1 MSDNP
6 VKDAGASKQGDIIK
20 QSFKVKNESTNTV
33 ELNAVRVTC
42 DCVKANASKM
52 TLEPGEI
59 ITVEMEL
66 DTATKTG
73 FTVESIYLSL
83 KDQSEELRLYIS
95 TEIK

>member
-1 MSDNP
+1 
-6 VKDAGASKQGDIIK
+6 
-20 QSFKVKNESTNTV
+20 
-33 ELNAVRVTC
+33 
-42 DCVKANASKM
+42 M

-59 ITVEMEL
+59 ISVDMEF
-66 DTATKTG
+66 DTSGKTG